1 MVDQARTG
9 RAAGR
14 RRGAAGHRDWTA
26 DKPDFTSIRI
36 DVDMRTSAWM
46 PSSGLRKMPAMRRAD
61 G

>member
-1 MVDQARTG
+1 MVGQV
-9 RAAGR
+9 RAVVDGR
-14 RRGAAGHRDWTA
+14 RSAVGGPPHRRP

-46 PSSGLRKMPAMRRAD
+46 PMPGLRKMPAMRYAD